1 MPDIVPDPLQEL
13 LARLREARDAAAQD
27 PFGDPVLLIALAISR
42 RMDDGILDLDGLA
55 TMVQQLSDTAAAER
69 AKRIAAYVGL
79 EGGTPDLASLAE
91 RLVRPDPEDSPIPF
105 ARYRALVET
114 PRFAAVFTAHPT
126 FSLPYET
133 NQALARAASGA
144 EWPDGLVHRPTAPTL
159 AEEFRQAVAAIQR
172 GRDAL
177 DGLAGALLT
186 AAKGVWG
193 DRWTGLVPRPVL
205 LASWVGYDTDGRT
218 DIGWWDTL
226 RLRLTMKR
234 LQLERLHAQMA
245 PLGDCAVPL
254 AGLIGAALEAV
265 EAQIVA
271 VPEKPEPE
279 AVERLAAV
287 MLGRRDAAMT
297 TTAPLLELFPAAIAA
312 APDDAARLALA

>member
-1 MPDIVPDPLQEL
+1 MPDITPDPLQEL
-13 LARLREARDAAAQD
+13 LARLREARAAAAQD

-42 RMDDGILDLDGLA
+42 RMDDGVLELDGLA
-55 TMVQQLSDTAAAER
+55 AMVQQLSDSAAAER

-79 EGGTPDLASLAE
+79 DGGPPDLASLAE

-133 NQALARAASGA
+133 NQALALAASGA
-144 EWPDGLVHRPTAPTL
+144 AWPEGLVHRPTAPTL

-193 DRWTGLVPRPVL
+193 DRWTGSGPAPGPAGL
-205 LASWVGYDTDGRT
+205 LG
-218 DIGWWDTL
+218 
-226 RLRLTMKR
+226 RLRHRWPHRYR
-234 LQLERLHAQMA
+234 LVGHAA
-245 PLGDCAVPL
+245 AAADHEAAAARTPAR
-254 AGLIGAALEAV
+254 AAGAAR
-265 EAQIVA
+265 
-271 VPEKPEPE
+271 
-279 AVERLAAV
+279 RL
-287 MLGRRDAAMT
+287 RRASGWRGS
-297 TTAPLLELFPAAIAA
+297 APRSVRSRRRSPPCPTSPSRRRWSASPPSCSASVS
-312 APDDAARLALA
+312 RR